1 MSKPSPDWP
10 LWVAFAI
17 LAACFVVFV
26 VVFAVYVAKGY
37 KMLSS
42 ARSGMLE
49 RVVNSMARG
58 VADGV
63 ASAVSQSK

>member
-42 ARSGMLE
+42 ARSGMYSGIFSTRL
-49 RVVNSMARG
+49 
-58 VADGV
+58 
-63 ASAVSQSK
+63 VSRAWRSSGPKKRS